1 MSWIEKI
8 KDQLI
13 IVTGDGQRFTPNW
26 LSASFVVD
34 YNVAQFE
41 FPELYGSLVKR
52 SQPIGRKYNLE
63 LYFQGENHL
72 DTANR
77 FELASRDQRPW
88 TMQHP
93 FYGTLIVQ
101 PTSLNFDNTEYNVS
115 KITGTVIE
123 TIVDDNPKVSN
134 DPIEATKLDKELL
147 DETFIVAFENTEV
160 SSEDILKLKEN
171 NKKWYEKGVKI
182 LSVPEEFEQF
192 TNAFNQAN
200 TFIDSAVATPL
211 QMMRATQSMISQ
223 PALFT
228 ANVKNRLTQLSDQF
242 NTLRDNI
249 VGIFDVS
256 SKKIYQ
262 NHAGT
267 CLSAMCLASATPLET
282 DYRNSKQVFEIAD
295 IIINAM
301 DAYMADLDSLQTD
314 NGGELNS
321 FIPDASSIIALNN
334 LFNMTVSSLY
344 NIGLNARSERSIIIE
359 TDTNLIVLTHRLYS
373 LDLFDRNI
381 QELMDNNE
389 LGLNGILQIKK
400 NTKIIYYI

>member
-77 FELASRDQRPW
+77 FELASRDQRAW

-160 SSEDILKLKEN
+160 SSEDVVKLKEK

-321 FIPDASSIIALNN
+321 FIPDASSIISLNN

-344 NIGLNARSERSIIIE
+344 NIGLNARSERSIITE

-373 LDLFDRNI
+373 LDPFDRNM